1 MVSRLTVLG
10 LIFAVIG
17 AIPLIINT
25 FQLMTLPLMA
35 GSGPI
40 IMNNVPLGVGAGTS
54 EGLGIS
60 NSHPLFVNVRVEFI
74 LSSPDAISCNAWITI
89 DAAAGSGTLGQV
101 SQLTGPSGTD
111 TRYVLTGIVPPSY
124 TSSSFSINLNIL
136 NTGPNTLELKDRRV
150 QVFYSLWGQ
159 VLPGLIFVIGLV
171 LIIFGFMQ
179 GRKTRVRKPT
189 PVTPGWE
196 PTLQWSGGARGTR
209 DTPKESKKSRFSIRS
224 SKQPTTVQRKV
235 VRKAAPASAGQ
246 IDCKFCGKKV
256 SPTAFFCPHCYGKL
270 R

>member
-1 MVSRLTVLG
+1 MVSRLTIAG
-10 LIFAVIG
+10 LILAMIG
-17 AIPLIINT
+17 FIPFIINT

-35 GSGPI
+35 GSGPFITNI
-40 IMNNVPLGVGAGTS
+40 IPMGVGASTS

-74 LSSPDAISCNAWITI
+74 LSSTDAISCDAWITI
-89 DAAAGSGTLGQV
+89 DAAIGSGTLGQV
-101 SQLTGPSGTD
+101 SQLTGASGTD
-111 TRYVLTGIVPPSY
+111 IRYVLTGTVPPSY
-124 TSSSFSINLNIL
+124 TSSSFSISLNVQ
-136 NTGPNTLELKDRRV
+136 NTGSNTLELKDRRV

-159 VLPGLIFVIGLV
+159 VLPGLIFIVGL
-171 LIIFGFMQ
+171 IMTAFGFMR

-189 PVTPGWE
+189 AVTPGWE
-196 PTLQWSGGARGTR
+196 PTLQWGGGARGTR
-209 DTPKESKKSRFSIRS
+209 DAPKESKKSRFSIRS
-224 SKQPTTVQRKV
+224 SKQPKTVQRKV